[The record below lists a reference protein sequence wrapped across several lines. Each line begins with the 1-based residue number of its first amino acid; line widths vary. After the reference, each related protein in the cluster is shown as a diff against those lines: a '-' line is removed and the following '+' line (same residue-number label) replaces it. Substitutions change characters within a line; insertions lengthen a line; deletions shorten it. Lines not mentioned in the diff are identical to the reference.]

1 MTELRQWLKAEFERN
16 RWTYQKGAAELGL
29 STTTIHRFINNPDFV
44 PGFEVYAKIAEWSG
58 RKLYQIMELDDIDL
72 GVPRSPTEQGER
84 IASLLRIRPDLAPV
98 LERLPQFQPD
108 DVQAMLGLFEKLL
121 RREH

>member
-16 RWTYQKGAAELGL
+16 RWTYQAGAKELGL
-29 STTTIHRFINNPDFV
+29 SSTMVHRLINNPDFV
-44 PGFEVYAKIAEWSG
+44 PGFEVYAQLAKWSG
-58 RKLYQIMELDDIDL
+58 RQIYEIMELDGHDL